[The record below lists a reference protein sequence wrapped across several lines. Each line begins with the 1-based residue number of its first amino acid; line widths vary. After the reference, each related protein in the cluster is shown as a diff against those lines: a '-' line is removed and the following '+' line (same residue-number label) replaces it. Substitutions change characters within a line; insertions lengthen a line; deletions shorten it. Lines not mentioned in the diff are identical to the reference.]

1 MSDLSIL
8 VRRMG
13 LWRKYIFLLL
23 LRSPFDAF
31 RTWLSANLMR
41 SIFRCLEMDHS
52 GALVRLCV
60 VYGLLCAMLFVY
72 NGIIWVEY
80 AAFSAKVEIWLQKKM
95 LYKIL
100 SLPIKQID
108 RRFSGEWITRLN
120 SDIQAA
126 FTMMNGPLNIP
137 HLVVAV
143 INTMLSCLLMLKSSW
158 LYLGIT
164 WMFAVPQ
171 LVINSKIVLKVSPRL
186 KEASQNAMAE
196 NTSAIKPLLTDA
208 DAILLYDAQALMMT
222 HCAENSRRLMKINMK
237 LHVRRAVSDATM
249 RLFGIGGYLM
259 ILFIG
264 YRLIY
269 NGMMAFSDVVYC
281 FQVRGSILAGMS
293 MLITCVNNLKTNS
306 VCIKRIN
313 DTFEE

>member
-1 MSDLSIL
+1 
-8 VRRMG
+8 
-13 LWRKYIFLLL
+13 
-23 LRSPFDAF
+23 
-31 RTWLSANLMR
+31 
-41 SIFRCLEMDHS
+41 
-52 GALVRLCV
+52 
-60 VYGLLCAMLFVY
+60 
-72 NGIIWVEY
+72 
-80 AAFSAKVEIWLQKKM
+80 
-95 LYKIL
+95 
-100 SLPIKQID
+100 
-108 RRFSGEWITRLN
+108 
-120 SDIQAA
+120 
-126 FTMMNGPLNIP
+126 
-137 HLVVAV
+137 
-143 INTMLSCLLMLKSSW
+143 
-158 LYLGIT
+158 
-164 WMFAVPQ
+164 MFAVPQ
-171 LVINSKIVLKVSPRL
+171 LVINSKIVLKASPRL

-293 MLITCVNNLKTNS
+293 MLITCMNNLKTNS